1 MKNIAMPRTVALDEE
16 IRKQLFQE
24 VKETL
29 ATDFLVKKTRRFTAA
44 ELWSLQRNRRF
55 AGGIMRR

>member
-1 MKNIAMPRTVALDEE
+1 MKNVTMPRTVALDEE

>member
-1 MKNIAMPRTVALDEE
+1 MKNITMPRTVALDEE

>member
-1 MKNIAMPRTVALDEE
+1 MKNITMPRTVVLDEE

-29 ATDFLVKKTRRFTAA
+29 AKDFLVKKTKRFTAA